1 MMGAIELQHASAR
14 RTERSKKGL
23 PEEDETSRARTIG

>member
-1 MMGAIELQHASAR
+1 MMGAIELQHALSH

-23 PEEDETSRARTIG
+23 PEGDETSRARTIG